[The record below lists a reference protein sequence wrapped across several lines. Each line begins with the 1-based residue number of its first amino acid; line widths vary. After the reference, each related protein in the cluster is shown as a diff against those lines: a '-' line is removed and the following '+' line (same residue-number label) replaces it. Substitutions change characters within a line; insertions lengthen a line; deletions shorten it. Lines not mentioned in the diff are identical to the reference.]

1 MITIIG
7 GTVLLV
13 WQVLRL
19 TADGEPSAPGA
30 AAKLEEEGV
39 RDPDKVVGELAE
51 HYRSAEESGRASRA
65 TRQEPG
71 LSTWPTAPW
80 PPIADEEALGGTCSG
95 T

>member
-1 MITIIG
+1 VITIIG

-13 WQVLRL
+13 WQVVRL

-51 HYRSAEESGRASRA
+51 HYRSAEESGRASRG
-65 TRQEPG
+65 RG
-71 LSTWPTAPW
+71 RN
-80 PPIADEEALGGTCSG
+80 SG
-95 T
+95 